1 MARRAYVDREV
12 RIRHII
18 KKRQDSL
25 EDAINLLCESLGVI
39 GPRDVDNI
47 SVKIFKELLKALQEE
62 KAMTSD
68 ELAEKVGL
76 TRGAV
81 VHHLNRMVKAGVVI
95 RSSRGYEIRSYD
107 LESLIDEVRTDVNRF
122 LEDIKSIAMELDS
135 VLNLKGIRK

>member
-1 MARRAYVDREV
+1 MVRRAYVDREV

-18 KKRQDSL
+18 KKRQDSV
-25 EDAINLLCESLGVI
+25 EDTINLLCESLGVI

-47 SVKIFKELLKALQEE
+47 SVKIFKELLKALRGE
-62 KAMTSD
+62 KVMTSD

-76 TRGAV
+76 TRGAI
-81 VHHLNRMVKAGVVI
+81 VHHLNRMVKTGVVI

-122 LEDIKSIAMELDS
+122 LEDIRNVAKELDKA
-135 VLNLKGIRK
+135 LKLRG